1 MAINV
6 APHARPKRRGLATVT
21 NGDTLTEVGMERSG
35 GGTKRGD
42 PRSRGAFQRLPSR
55 NTGHNPSVIAG
66 RRHKIQD
73 PVWQLG
79 VDVEGLMK
87 SARNAIHVLMSAE
100 RDWLVREEDGRE
112 LGHYPTRRE
121 AEAVG
126 HKLARKRGVELVV
139 DDGRGRVQRSRPRK
153 GLFARLFGR

>member
-1 MAINV
+1 
-6 APHARPKRRGLATVT
+6 
-21 NGDTLTEVGMERSG
+21 
-35 GGTKRGD
+35 
-42 PRSRGAFQRLPSR
+42 
-55 NTGHNPSVIAG
+55 
-66 RRHKIQD
+66 
-73 PVWQLG
+73 

>member
-1 MAINV
+1 
-6 APHARPKRRGLATVT
+6 
-21 NGDTLTEVGMERSG
+21 
-35 GGTKRGD
+35 
-42 PRSRGAFQRLPSR
+42 
-55 NTGHNPSVIAG
+55 VIAG